1 MWKICKKH
9 NVDYNDKLT
18 GGCPECMDYKQ
29 RVIKEELDRQEKE
42 KILEELGRESEE
54 DYVN

>member
-9 NVDYNDKLT
+9 NLDYNDKLT

-29 RVIKEELDRQEKE
+29 RIIQEELDRQEKE
-42 KILEELGRESEE
+42 KILEELGKEGEE